1 MAVAPLARKRR
12 ERSRSR
18 DLWRAAAILSAA
30 LSLSL
35 AASTVDGILLERK
48 LRESGVPVEGTIKST
63 DGQWGEALGVRKAVL
78 GETVVTIQLTVNGT
92 NQVITQHLRTDP
104 SVAVGQRIT
113 LAMDPKNPSRI
124 DVLERLRP
132 AWLFRA
138 TGFFLSLMLVGVCFG
153 VARMRPLLESDR

>member
-1 MAVAPLARKRR
+1 MAAAPFATKRN
-12 ERSRSR
+12 ERPRSR

-35 AASTVDGILLERK
+35 AASTVDGFLLEK
-48 LRESGVPVEGTIKST
+48 TLRESGVPVEGTIKST
-63 DGQWGEALGVRKAVL
+63 GETWGEAFGVRKTVL
-78 GETVVTIQLTVNGT
+78 GETVVTIQLSVNGT
-92 NQVITQHLRTDP
+92 NQVITQHLRADP
-104 SVAVGQRIT
+104 SIAVGQRIT
-113 LAMDPKNPSRI
+113 LAMDPRNPGRI

-153 VARMRPLLESDR
+153 VARTRPQAEQ